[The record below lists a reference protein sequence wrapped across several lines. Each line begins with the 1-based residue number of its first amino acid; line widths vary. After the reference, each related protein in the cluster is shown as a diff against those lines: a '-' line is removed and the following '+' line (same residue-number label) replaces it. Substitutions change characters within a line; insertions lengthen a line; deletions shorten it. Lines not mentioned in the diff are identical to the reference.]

1 MGKFFS
7 ILLISMLAAICF
19 GCSATKSKKT
29 TFNQQNHS
37 SMIRFIKSM
46 ATGYVKSGNYGGS
59 TQHEQFPS
67 VYNYSYFNGET
78 SKKNKE
84 FQSIFNRYL
93 QHTRV
98 NNSVTLQDYL
108 THLLNNNTEKLQEI
122 HNQNQGKKEI
132 GNSRQELPTLF
143 FVDDEAGTVLR
154 IDPYLATLSWNQ
166 HSTNLNQFLQKNA
179 THFSSEI
186 PDEFFTKYYGK

>member
-1 MGKFFS
+1 MNKFLP
-7 ILLISMLAAICF
+7 ILLISILAASCF
-19 GCSATKSKKT
+19 GCSAAKQEHSTY
-29 TFNQQNHS
+29 NQQKNS
-37 SMIRFIKSM
+37 SMVRFIKSM

-59 TQHEQFPS
+59 TQHKQFPS

-78 SKKNKE
+78 SEKNKE
-84 FQSIFNRYL
+84 FQSIFNLYL
-93 QHTRV
+93 QYTKV

-122 HNQNQGKKEI
+122 HNQNQEKKEV

-154 IDPYLATLSWNQ
+154 IDPYLVQLSWNQ
-166 HSTNLNQFLQKNA
+166 HSTNLNQFLQENA

-186 PDEFFTKYYGK
+186 PDEFYTKYYGK

>member
-1 MGKFFS
+1 MNKIIPLFLLS
-7 ILLISMLAAICF
+7 ILAVSCSS
-19 GCSATKSKKT
+19 CSAQKQN
-29 TFNQQNHS
+29 NQSLNKQNN
-37 SMIRFIKSM
+37 MTRFIKSM

-78 SKKNKE
+78 SEKNKE
-84 FQSIFNRYL
+84 FQSLFNLYL
-93 QHTRV
+93 QNIKV

-108 THLLNNNTEKLQEI
+108 THLLNNNTEKLKEI
-122 HNQNQGKKEI
+122 HSQNQDKKEV
-132 GNSRQELPTLF
+132 GNSNQELPTLF

-154 IDPYLATLSWNQ
+154 IDPYLVQLSWNK
-166 HSTNLNQFLQKNA
+166 HTEKLNKFLQENA

-186 PDEFFTKYYGK
+186 PDEFYIKYYGK